1 MLYQER
7 KFDLPIE
14 TRRCSRPLYKYRAN
28 VNEPPESRLNACFT
42 LVKIYSGDT
51 SVYTPVDHYSTG
63 EDLERNLTPEEA
75 RKELINLVRQGRT
88 IVDALKVIGRSRS
101 WYDTQRR
108 EAEGFAAYI
117 DNARSRTSD
126 LADEAR
132 SGISDF
138 AEFSEKYLGAKVW
151 DHMLNVV
158 DMLEGKEPRWIH
170 PSMTYEK
177 GSAGLSRLLV
187 NIPPNHA
194 KTMTITINYV
204 TYRVVKNPN
213 INVIVISKT
222 QEQAKKFLYAIK
234 QRLTHPR
241 YADLQAGFGPT
252 DGYKATADMW
262 SANKIYLGADIRE
275 SDAKDPT
282 IEAIG
287 MGGQVYGA
295 RADLIV
301 LDDVVTL
308 SNAGEWAKQQEWI
321 RQEVA
326 SRLPPG
332 GGQLL
337 VVGTRVSAV
346 DLYKELRSQQH
357 YTDGIVPWSYLSM
370 PAVLDYADDPKD
382 WKTLWGKSE
391 QPLAEDDTPDE
402 NGFFDRWTGPRLTA
416 VRNEAGPSKW
426 SLVYQNLDIAEN
438 AIFDPMCVRGAV
450 NGMRKSGA
458 LIAGAA
464 GHPDSPQNFYRV
476 IGIDPAMSGDTA
488 AVAYAVDRRTHK
500 RFVMDVHVMSSP
512 TPAAIRNLIRDWTDA
527 YHPHTVIVESN
538 AFQLFLTQDEEIRNF
553 LSTRGINYRPH
564 YTGNN
569 KQDPEFGVASLAPLF
584 GTIMKRDGNNNN
596 LKHAGDNII
605 ELPDSSR
612 NEHIK
617 KLIEQLVVWQPGVQG
632 RRLKMDAVMAL
643 WFCEIVARDVL
654 LTSSNVPNFLKNE
667 FTPQKQIEDRYIV
680 NLDDLA
686 AAQRIVRM

>member
-1 MLYQER
+1 M
-7 KFDLPIE
+7 
-14 TRRCSRPLYKYRAN
+14 
-28 VNEPPESRLNACFT
+28 
-42 LVKIYSGDT
+42 VKKYSGDT

-126 LADEAR
+126 LADQAR

-241 YADLQAGFGPT
+241 YADLQAAFGPT

-262 SANKIYLGADIRE
+262 SANKIYLGADVRE

-370 PAVLDYADDPKD
+370 PAVLEYADDPKD

-402 NGFFDRWTGPRLTA
+402 NGLFDRWTGPRLTA

-584 GTIMKRDGNNNN
+584 GTIIKRDGNNNN

>member
-1 MLYQER
+1 M
-7 KFDLPIE
+7 
-14 TRRCSRPLYKYRAN
+14 
-28 VNEPPESRLNACFT
+28 
-42 LVKIYSGDT
+42 VKKYSGDT

-75 RKELINLVRQGRT
+75 RKELISLVRQGRT

-126 LADEAR
+126 LADQAR

-241 YADLQAGFGPT
+241 YADLQAAFGPT

-262 SANKIYLGADIRE
+262 SANKIYLGADVRE

-370 PAVLDYADDPKD
+370 PAVLEYADDPKD

-584 GTIMKRDGNNNN
+584 GTIIKRDGNNNN

-654 LTSSNVPNFLKNE
+654 LTSSTFPNFLKNE

>member
-1 MLYQER
+1 
-7 KFDLPIE
+7 
-14 TRRCSRPLYKYRAN
+14 
-28 VNEPPESRLNACFT
+28 
-42 LVKIYSGDT
+42 
-51 SVYTPVDHYSTG
+51 
-63 EDLERNLTPEEA
+63 LERNLTPEEA
-75 RKELINLVRQGRT
+75 RKELINQVRQGRT
-88 IVDALKVIGRSRS
+88 ITDALKVIGRSRS

-108 EAEGFAAYI
+108 EAEGFSAYI
-117 DNARSRTSD
+117 DNARLRTSD

-132 SGISDF
+132 SGLNDF
-138 AEFSEKYLGAKVW
+138 ASFSEKYLGAKVW

-170 PSMTYEK
+170 QAMTYEK

-187 NIPPNHA
+187 NVPPNHA

-241 YADLQAGFGPT
+241 YADLQAAFGPT

-262 SANKIYLGADIRE
+262 SANKIYLGADVRE

-282 IEAIG
+282 VEAIG

-308 SNAGEWAKQQEWI
+308 SNSAEWAKQQEWI

-346 DLYKELRSQQH
+346 DLYKELRNPQH

-370 PAVLDYADDPKD
+370 PAVLEYADDPKD
-382 WKTLWGKSE
+382 WKTLWAKSE
-391 QPLAEDDTPDE
+391 QPLVEDDIPDE
-402 NGFFDRWTGPRLTA
+402 NGNFDRWTGPRLTA

-458 LIAGAA
+458 LVAGAA

-488 AVAYAVDRRTHK
+488 AVAYAVDRRTQK
-500 RFVMDVHVMSSP
+500 RYVMDVYVMSSP
-512 TPAAIRNLIRDWTDA
+512 TPAAIRSLIREWTDA
-527 YHPHTVIVESN
+527 YKPHTVIVESN

-553 LSTRGINYRPH
+553 LATRGIAYRPH

-584 GTIMKRDGNNNN
+584 GTVTKRDGNNNN
-596 LKHAGDNII
+596 LKHADDNMI

-612 NEHIK
+612 NEHVK

-632 RRLKMDAVMAL
+632 KKLKMDAVMAL

-654 LTSSNVPNFLKNE
+654 LTSSGIPNFLKNE
-667 FTPQKQIEDRYIV
+667 FTPQKAIEDRYII

-686 AAQRIVRM
+686 ASQRIARL

>member
-1 MLYQER
+1 M
-7 KFDLPIE
+7 
-14 TRRCSRPLYKYRAN
+14 SRPLWT
-28 VNEPPESRLNACFT
+28 PTDP
-42 LVKIYSGDT
+42 GD
-51 SVYTPVDHYSTG
+51 
-63 EDLERNLTPEEA
+63 DLERNLTPEEA
-75 RKELINLVRQGRT
+75 RKELIDLVRQGRT
-88 IVDALKVIGRSRS
+88 IADGLKVVGRSRS

-117 DNARSRTSD
+117 DNARFRTQD
-126 LADEAR
+126 LAEDAR
-132 SGISDF
+132 SGLNDF
-138 AEFSEKYLGAKVW
+138 ASFSEKYLGAKVW

-170 PSMTYEK
+170 QAMTYEK

-187 NIPPNHA
+187 NVPPNHA

-241 YADLQAGFGPT
+241 YADLQAAFGPA

-262 SANKIYLGADIRE
+262 SANKIYLGADVRE

-282 IEAIG
+282 VEAIG

-346 DLYKELRSQQH
+346 DLYKELRNPQH

-370 PAVLDYADDPKD
+370 PAVLEYADDPKD

-391 QPLAEDDTPDE
+391 QPLTEDDTPDE
-402 NGFFDRWTGPRLTA
+402 NGYFDRWTGPRLTA

-458 LIAGAA
+458 LVAGAA
-464 GHPDSPQNFYRV
+464 GHPDNAQNFYRI

-500 RFVMDVHVMSSP
+500 RYVMDVHVMSSP
-512 TPAAIRNLIRDWTDA
+512 TPAAIRSLIREWTDA
-527 YHPHTVIVESN
+527 YKPHTVIVESN

-584 GTIMKRDGNNNN
+584 GPIIKRDGNNNN
-596 LKHAGDNII
+596 LKHAGDNMI

-612 NEHIK
+612 NEHVK

-632 RRLKMDAVMAL
+632 KKLKMDAVMAL

-654 LTSSNVPNFLKNE
+654 LTASNVPNFLSNE
-667 FTPQKQIEDRYIV
+667 FTPRKAIDDRYIV

-686 AAQRIVRM
+686 ATQRIARL

>member
-1 MLYQER
+1 M
-7 KFDLPIE
+7 
-14 TRRCSRPLYKYRAN
+14 
-28 VNEPPESRLNACFT
+28 
-42 LVKIYSGDT
+42 
-51 SVYTPVDHYSTG
+51 
-63 EDLERNLTPEEA
+63 ERNLTPEEA
-75 RKELINLVRQGRT
+75 RKELIDLVRQGRT
-88 IVDALKVIGRSRS
+88 IADGLKVVGRSRS

-117 DNARSRTSD
+117 DNARLRTSD
-126 LADEAR
+126 LAEEAR
-132 SGISDF
+132 SGLSDF
-138 AEFSEKYLGAKVW
+138 ASFSEKYLGAKVW

-158 DMLEGKEPRWIH
+158 DMLEDKEPRWIH
-170 PSMTYEK
+170 PAMTYEK
-177 GSAGLSRLLV
+177 GSARLSRLLV

-222 QEQAKKFLYAIK
+222 QEQAKKFLYGIK

-241 YADLQAGFGPT
+241 YADLQAAFGPT

-262 SANKIYLGADIRE
+262 SANKIYLGADVRE

-282 IEAIG
+282 VEAIG

-308 SNAGEWAKQQEWI
+308 SNSGEWAKQQEWI

-337 VVGTRVSAV
+337 VVGTRVSAT
-346 DLYKELRSQQH
+346 DLYKELRNPQH

-370 PAVLDYADDPKD
+370 PAVLEYADNPKD
-382 WKTLWGKSE
+382 WKTLWAKSE

-402 NGFFDRWTGPRLTA
+402 NGYFDRWTGPRLSA

-458 LIAGAA
+458 LVAGAA
-464 GHPDSPQNFYRV
+464 GHPDNAQNFYRI

-500 RFVMDVHVMSSP
+500 RYVMDVHVMSSP
-512 TPAAIRNLIRDWTDA
+512 TPAAIRTLIREWTDA
-527 YHPHTVIVESN
+527 YKPHTVIVESN

-584 GTIMKRDGNNNN
+584 GTVTKRDGNNNN
-596 LKHAGDNII
+596 LKHAGDNMI

-612 NEHIK
+612 NEHVK

-632 RRLKMDAVMAL
+632 KKLKMDAVMAL

-654 LTSSNVPNFLKNE
+654 LTASNVPNFMNNQ
-667 FTPQKQIEDRYIV
+667 FTPRKAIEDRYIV

-686 AAQRIVRM
+686 AAQRIARL

>member
-1 MLYQER
+1 L
-7 KFDLPIE
+7 D
-14 TRRCSRPLYKYRAN
+14 
-28 VNEPPESRLNACFT
+28 
-42 LVKIYSGDT
+42 
-51 SVYTPVDHYSTG
+51 
-63 EDLERNLTPEEA
+63 RNLTPEEA
-75 RKELINLVRQGRT
+75 RKELIDLVRQGRT
-88 IVDALKVIGRSRS
+88 IADALKVIGRSRS

-108 EAEGFAAYI
+108 EAQGFAAYV
-117 DNARSRTSD
+117 DNARFRTAD
-126 LADEAR
+126 LAEDAR
-132 SGISDF
+132 SGLSDF

-158 DMLEGKEPRWIH
+158 DMLEGREPRWIE
-170 PSMTYEK
+170 PAMTYEK
-177 GSAGLSRLLV
+177 GSGGLSRLLV
-187 NIPPNHA
+187 NVPPNHA

-204 TYRVVKNPN
+204 TYRIVKNPN
-213 INVIVISKT
+213 ISVIVISKT

-241 YADLQAGFGPT
+241 YADLQAAFGPA
-252 DGYKATADMW
+252 DGYKATADQW
-262 SANKIYLGADIRE
+262 SANKIYLGGDIRDN
-275 SDAKDPT
+275 DAKDPT
-282 IEAIG
+282 VEAIG

-308 SNAGEWAKQQEWI
+308 SNANEWAKQQEWI

-346 DLYKELRSQQH
+346 DLYKELRNPQH
-357 YTDGIVPWSYLSM
+357 YTDGVLPWSYLSM
-370 PAVLDYADDPKD
+370 PAVLEYADNPKD
-382 WKTLWGKSE
+382 WKTLWAKSE
-391 QPLAEDDTPDE
+391 QPLTDTDVPDE
-402 NGFFDRWTGPRLTA
+402 NGNFDRWTGERLTA

-464 GHPDSPQNFYRV
+464 GHPDNAQNFFRI

-500 RFVMDVHVMSSP
+500 RYVMDVHVMSSP
-512 TPAAIRNLIRDWTDA
+512 TPAAIRSLIREWTDA
-527 YHPHTVIVESN
+527 YQPHTVIVESN

-553 LSTRGINYRPH
+553 LATRGINYRPH

-584 GTIMKRDGNNNN
+584 GTVIKRDGNNNN

-617 KLIEQLVVWQPGVQG
+617 KLIEQLVTWQPGVQG
-632 RRLKMDAVMAL
+632 KRLKMDAVMAL

-654 LTSSNVPNFLKNE
+654 LTSATVPNFLKNE
-667 FTPQKQIEDRYIV
+667 FTPRSEVESRYIV

-686 AAQRIVRM
+686 AAQRIARL

>member
-1 MLYQER
+1 VER
-7 KFDLPIE
+7 QL
-14 TRRCSRPLYKYRAN
+14 S
-28 VNEPPESRLNACFT
+28 
-42 LVKIYSGDT
+42 
-51 SVYTPVDHYSTG
+51 
-63 EDLERNLTPEEA
+63 PEEA
-75 RKELINLVRQGRT
+75 RKELISLVRQGRT
-88 IVDALKVIGRSRS
+88 IADALKVVGRSRS

-108 EAEGFAAYI
+108 EAPGFSALI
-117 DNARSRTSD
+117 DNVRFRTQD
-126 LADEAR
+126 LAEEAR
-132 SGISDF
+132 SGLSDF
-138 AEFSEKYLGAKVW
+138 AEFSARYLDTVVPP
-151 DHMLNVV
+151 HMMNVV
-158 DMLEGKEPRWIH
+158 DMLEGRD
-170 PSMTYEK
+170 PSWLHDSMVYEK

-187 NIPPNHA
+187 NVPPNHA

-204 TYRVVKNPN
+204 TYRIVKNPN
-213 INVIVISKT
+213 INVMVISKT

-241 YADLQAGFGPT
+241 YADLQVAFGPV
-252 DGYKATADMW
+252 DGYKATADQW
-262 SANKIYLGADIRE
+262 SANKVYLGGDTRD

-287 MGGQVYGA
+287 MGGQVYGN

-337 VVGTRVSAV
+337 VVGTRVAAV
-346 DLYKELRSQQH
+346 DLYKELRNPQH
-357 YTDGIVPWSYLSM
+357 YTDGVLPWSYLSM
-370 PAVLDYADDPKD
+370 PAVLEYADKPED
-382 WKTLWGKSE
+382 WKTLWEKTTE
-391 QPLAEDDTPDE
+391 PLTDTDVPDE
-402 NGFFDRWTGPRLTA
+402 NGLFDRWTGQRLTA

-438 AIFDPMCVRGAV
+438 AIFDPTCVRGAV

-458 LIAGAA
+458 LVAGAA
-464 GHPDSPQNFYRV
+464 GR
-476 IGIDPAMSGDTA
+476 IDPAMTGDTA

-500 RFVMDVHVMSSP
+500 RYVMDVHIMTAP
-512 TPAAIRNLIRDWTDA
+512 TPAAIRSLIREWTDA
-527 YHPHTVIVESN
+527 YKPHTVIVESN

-553 LSTRGINYRPH
+553 LSTRGISYRPH

-584 GTIMKRDGNNNN
+584 GTITKRDGVMNNF
-596 LKHAGDNII
+596 KHSGDNLI
-605 ELPDSSR
+605 ELPDSSK
-612 NEHIK
+612 NEHVK
-617 KLIEQLVVWQPGVQG
+617 KLIEQLVTWQPGVQG
-632 RRLKMDAVMAL
+632 KKLKMDAVMAL
-643 WFCEIVARDVL
+643 WFCEIVARETL
-654 LTSSNVPNFLKNE
+654 LTSTNVPNFINNQ
-667 FTPQKQIEDRYIV
+667 FTPRGEIEARYII

-686 AAQRIVRM
+686 ASQRTVRL

>member
-1 MLYQER
+1 M
-7 KFDLPIE
+7 
-14 TRRCSRPLYKYRAN
+14 
-28 VNEPPESRLNACFT
+28 
-42 LVKIYSGDT
+42 
-51 SVYTPVDHYSTG
+51 
-63 EDLERNLTPEEA
+63 ERNLNPEEA

-88 IVDALKVIGRSRS
+88 IADALKVIGRSRS

-108 EAEGFAAYI
+108 EAEGFAAFI
-117 DNARSRTSD
+117 DNARLRTSD

-132 SGISDF
+132 SGLSDF

-158 DMLEGKEPRWIH
+158 DMLEGKEPRWLH
-170 PSMTYEK
+170 QAMTYEK

-187 NIPPNHA
+187 NVPPNHA

-241 YADLQAGFGPT
+241 YADLQAAFGPT

-262 SANKIYLGADIRE
+262 SANKIYLGADVRE

-282 IEAIG
+282 VEAIG

-337 VVGTRVSAV
+337 VVGTRVSAT
-346 DLYKELRSQQH
+346 DLYKELRNPAH

-370 PAVLDYADDPKD
+370 PAVLEYADDPKQ

-391 QPLAEDDTPDE
+391 QPLTEDDTPDE
-402 NGFFDRWTGPRLTA
+402 NGYFDRWTGPRLTA

-438 AIFDPMCVRGAV
+438 AIFDPLCVRGAV
-450 NGMRKSGA
+450 NGMRKAGA

-464 GHPDSPQNFYRV
+464 GHPENAQNFYRI

-500 RFVMDVHVMSSP
+500 RYVMDVHVMSSP
-512 TPAAIRNLIRDWTDA
+512 TPAAIRSLIREWTDA
-527 YHPHTVIVESN
+527 YKPHTVIVESN

-584 GTIMKRDGNNNN
+584 GTVIKRDGNNNN
-596 LKHAGDNII
+596 LKHADDNMI
-605 ELPDSSR
+605 ELPDASR
-612 NEHIK
+612 NEHVK

-632 RRLKMDAVMAL
+632 KRLKMDAVMAL

-686 AAQRIVRM
+686 AAQRIARL

>member
-1 MLYQER
+1 M
-7 KFDLPIE
+7 
-14 TRRCSRPLYKYRAN
+14 
-28 VNEPPESRLNACFT
+28 
-42 LVKIYSGDT
+42 
-51 SVYTPVDHYSTG
+51 
-63 EDLERNLTPEEA
+63 ERNLNPEEA

-88 IVDALKVIGRSRS
+88 IADALKVIGRSRS

-108 EAEGFAAYI
+108 EAEGFAAFI
-117 DNARSRTSD
+117 DNARLRTSD

-132 SGISDF
+132 SGLSDF

-158 DMLEGKEPRWIH
+158 DMLEGKEPRWLH
-170 PSMTYEK
+170 QAMTYEK

-187 NIPPNHA
+187 NVPPNHA

-241 YADLQAGFGPT
+241 YADLQAAFGPT

-262 SANKIYLGADIRE
+262 SANKIYLGADVRE

-282 IEAIG
+282 VEAIG

-337 VVGTRVSAV
+337 VVGTRVSAT
-346 DLYKELRSQQH
+346 DLYKELRNPAH

-370 PAVLDYADDPKD
+370 PAVLEYADDPKQ

-391 QPLAEDDTPDE
+391 QPLTEDDTPDE
-402 NGFFDRWTGPRLTA
+402 NGYFDRWTGPRLTA

-438 AIFDPMCVRGAV
+438 AIFDPLCVRGAV
-450 NGMRKSGA
+450 NGMRKAGA
-458 LIAGAA
+458 LVAGAA
-464 GHPDSPQNFYRV
+464 GHPDNSSNFYRV
-476 IGIDPAMSGDTA
+476 IGIDPAMTGDTA

-500 RFVMDVHVMSSP
+500 RYVMDVHVMSSP
-512 TPAAIRNLIRDWTDA
+512 TPAAIRSLIREWTDA
-527 YHPHTVIVESN
+527 YKPHTVIVESN

-584 GTIMKRDGNNNN
+584 GTVIKRDGNNNN
-596 LKHAGDNII
+596 LKHADDNMI
-605 ELPDSSR
+605 ELPDASR
-612 NEHIK
+612 NEHVK

-632 RRLKMDAVMAL
+632 KRLKMDAVMAL

-686 AAQRIVRM
+686 AAQRIARL

>member
-1 MLYQER
+1 
-7 KFDLPIE
+7 
-14 TRRCSRPLYKYRAN
+14 
-28 VNEPPESRLNACFT
+28 
-42 LVKIYSGDT
+42 
-51 SVYTPVDHYSTG
+51 
-63 EDLERNLTPEEA
+63 LERNLTPEEA
-75 RKELINLVRQGRT
+75 RKELIDLVRQGRT
-88 IVDALKVIGRSRS
+88 IADALKVIGRSRS

-108 EAEGFAAYI
+108 EAQGFAAYV
-117 DNARSRTSD
+117 DNARFRTAD
-126 LADEAR
+126 LAEDAR
-132 SGISDF
+132 SGLSDF

-158 DMLEGKEPRWIH
+158 DMLEGREPRWIE
-170 PSMTYEK
+170 PAMTYEK
-177 GSAGLSRLLV
+177 GSGGLSRLLV
-187 NIPPNHA
+187 NVPPNHA

-204 TYRVVKNPN
+204 TYRIVKNPN
-213 INVIVISKT
+213 ISVIVISKT

-241 YADLQAGFGPT
+241 YADLQAAFGPA
-252 DGYKATADMW
+252 DGYKATADQW
-262 SANKIYLGADIRE
+262 SANKIYLGGDIRDN
-275 SDAKDPT
+275 DAKDPT
-282 IEAIG
+282 VEAIG

-308 SNAGEWAKQQEWI
+308 SNANEWAKQQEWI

-346 DLYKELRSQQH
+346 DLYKELRNPQH
-357 YTDGIVPWSYLSM
+357 YTDGVLPWSYLSM
-370 PAVLDYADDPKD
+370 PAVLEYADNPKD
-382 WKTLWGKSE
+382 WKTLWAKSE
-391 QPLAEDDTPDE
+391 QPLTDTDVPDE
-402 NGFFDRWTGPRLTA
+402 NGYFDRWTGERLTA

-464 GHPDSPQNFYRV
+464 GHPDNAQNFFRI

-500 RFVMDVHVMSSP
+500 RYVMDVHVMSSP
-512 TPAAIRNLIRDWTDA
+512 TPAAIRSLIREWTDA
-527 YHPHTVIVESN
+527 YQPHTVIVESN

-553 LSTRGINYRPH
+553 LATRGINYRPH

-584 GTIMKRDGNNNN
+584 GTVIKRDGNNNN

-617 KLIEQLVVWQPGVQG
+617 KLIEQLVTWQPGVQG
-632 RRLKMDAVMAL
+632 KRLKMDAVMAL

-654 LTSSNVPNFLKNE
+654 LTSATVPNFLKNE
-667 FTPQKQIEDRYIV
+667 FTPRSEVESRYIV

-686 AAQRIVRM
+686 AAQRIARL

>member
-1 MLYQER
+1 LLYQER
-7 KFDLPIE
+7 KFDLPLE

-370 PAVLDYADDPKD
+370 PAVLEYADDPKD

>member
-1 MLYQER
+1 M
-7 KFDLPIE
+7 
-14 TRRCSRPLYKYRAN
+14 
-28 VNEPPESRLNACFT
+28 
-42 LVKIYSGDT
+42 
-51 SVYTPVDHYSTG
+51 
-63 EDLERNLTPEEA
+63 ERNLTPEEA

-88 IVDALKVIGRSRS
+88 IADALKVIGRSRS

-117 DNARSRTSD
+117 DNARLRTSD

-132 SGISDF
+132 SGLSDF

-158 DMLEGKEPRWIH
+158 DMLEGKEPRWLH
-170 PSMTYEK
+170 PAMTYEK

-187 NIPPNHA
+187 NVPPNHA

-262 SANKIYLGADIRE
+262 SANKIYLGADVRE

-282 IEAIG
+282 VEAIG

-337 VVGTRVSAV
+337 VVGTRVSAT
-346 DLYKELRSQQH
+346 DLYKELRNPQH

-370 PAVLDYADDPKD
+370 PAVLEYADDPKD

-391 QPLAEDDTPDE
+391 QPLAENDIPDE

-458 LIAGAA
+458 LVAGAA
-464 GHPDSPQNFYRV
+464 GHPENAQNFYRI

-500 RFVMDVHVMSSP
+500 RYVMDVHVMSSP
-512 TPAAIRNLIRDWTDA
+512 TPAAIRSLIREWTDA
-527 YHPHTVIVESN
+527 YKPHTVIVESN

-584 GTIMKRDGNNNN
+584 GTVIKRDGNNNN
-596 LKHAGDNII
+596 LKHAGDNMI

-632 RRLKMDAVMAL
+632 KRLKMDAVMAL

-654 LTSSNVPNFLKNE
+654 LTSTNVPNFLKNE

-686 AAQRIVRM
+686 AAQRIARL

>member
-1 MLYQER
+1 M
-7 KFDLPIE
+7 
-14 TRRCSRPLYKYRAN
+14 
-28 VNEPPESRLNACFT
+28 
-42 LVKIYSGDT
+42 
-51 SVYTPVDHYSTG
+51 
-63 EDLERNLTPEEA
+63 ERNLTPEEA
-75 RKELINLVRQGRT
+75 RKELIDLVRQGRT
-88 IVDALKVIGRSRS
+88 IADALKVVGRSRS

-108 EAEGFAAYI
+108 EAQGFAAFI
-117 DNARSRTSD
+117 DNARFRTAD
-126 LADEAR
+126 LAEDAR
-132 SGISDF
+132 TNLSDF

-158 DMLEGKEPRWIH
+158 DMLEGREPRWVH
-170 PSMTYEK
+170 PAMTYEK
-177 GSAGLSRLLV
+177 GSGGLSRLLV
-187 NIPPNHA
+187 NVPPNHA

-204 TYRVVKNPN
+204 TYRIVKNPN
-213 INVIVISKT
+213 LSVIVISKT

-241 YADLQAGFGPT
+241 YADLQAAFGPA

-262 SANKIYLGADIRE
+262 SANKIYLGGDIRDN
-275 SDAKDPT
+275 DAKDPT
-282 IEAIG
+282 VEAIG

-308 SNAGEWAKQQEWI
+308 SNANEWAKQQEWI

-346 DLYKELRSQQH
+346 DLYKELRNPQH
-357 YTDGIVPWSYLSM
+357 YTDGVLPWSYLSM
-370 PAVLDYADDPKD
+370 PAVLEYADDPKD
-382 WKTLWGKSE
+382 WKTLWAKSE
-391 QPLAEDDTPDE
+391 QPLTDTDVPDE
-402 NGFFDRWTGPRLTA
+402 NGYFDRWTGERLTA

-464 GHPDSPQNFYRV
+464 GHPDNAQNFYRI

-500 RFVMDVHVMSSP
+500 RYVMDVHVMSSP
-512 TPAAIRNLIRDWTDA
+512 TPAAIRSLIKEWTDA
-527 YHPHTVIVESN
+527 YKPHTVIVESN

-553 LSTRGINYRPH
+553 LATRGINYRPH

-584 GTIMKRDGNNNN
+584 GTVVKRDGNNNN
-596 LKHAGDNII
+596 LKHNGDNMI
-605 ELPDSSR
+605 ELPDTSR

-617 KLIEQLVVWQPGVQG
+617 KLVEQLVTWQPGVQG
-632 RRLKMDAVMAL
+632 KRLKMDAVMAL

-654 LTSSNVPNFLKNE
+654 LTTANVPNFLKSE
-667 FTPQKQIEDRYIV
+667 FTPQGEVDSRYIV

-686 AAQRIVRM
+686 AAQRIVRL

>member
-1 MLYQER
+1 L
-7 KFDLPIE
+7 D
-14 TRRCSRPLYKYRAN
+14 
-28 VNEPPESRLNACFT
+28 
-42 LVKIYSGDT
+42 
-51 SVYTPVDHYSTG
+51 
-63 EDLERNLTPEEA
+63 RNLTPEEA
-75 RKELINLVRQGRT
+75 RKELIDLVRQGRT
-88 IVDALKVIGRSRS
+88 IADGLKVIGRSRS

-117 DNARSRTSD
+117 DNARFRTAD

-132 SGISDF
+132 SGLNDF
-138 AEFSEKYLGAKVW
+138 ASFSEKYLGAKVW

-170 PSMTYEK
+170 PAMTYEK
-177 GSAGLSRLLV
+177 GSAGLARLLV
-187 NIPPNHA
+187 NVPPNHA

-241 YADLQAGFGPT
+241 YADLQAAFGPT

-262 SANKIYLGADIRE
+262 SANKIYLGADVRE

-282 IEAIG
+282 VEAIG

-346 DLYKELRSQQH
+346 DLYKELRNPQH
-357 YTDGIVPWSYLSM
+357 YTDGIIPWSYLSM
-370 PAVLDYADDPKD
+370 PAVLEYADDPKD
-382 WKTLWGKSE
+382 WKTLWAKSE
-391 QPLAEDDTPDE
+391 QPLTEDDTPDE
-402 NGFFDRWTGPRLTA
+402 NGNFDRWTGPRLTA

-458 LIAGAA
+458 LVAGAA
-464 GHPDSPQNFYRV
+464 GHPDNAQNFYRI

-500 RFVMDVHVMSSP
+500 RYVMDVHVMSSP
-512 TPAAIRNLIRDWTDA
+512 TPAAIRTLIREWTDA
-527 YHPHTVIVESN
+527 YKPHTVIVESN

-584 GTIMKRDGNNNN
+584 GTVTKRDGNNNN
-596 LKHAGDNII
+596 LKHSGDNMI

-612 NEHIK
+612 NEHVK

-632 RRLKMDAVMAL
+632 KKLKMDAVMAL

-654 LTSSNVPNFLKNE
+654 LTASNVPNFMNNQ
-667 FTPQKQIEDRYIV
+667 FTPRKAIEDRYIV

-686 AAQRIVRM
+686 AAQRIARL

>member
-1 MLYQER
+1 
-7 KFDLPIE
+7 
-14 TRRCSRPLYKYRAN
+14 
-28 VNEPPESRLNACFT
+28 
-42 LVKIYSGDT
+42 
-51 SVYTPVDHYSTG
+51 
-63 EDLERNLTPEEA
+63 LERNLTPEEA
-75 RKELINLVRQGRT
+75 RKELIDLVRQGRT
-88 IVDALKVIGRSRS
+88 IADALKVVGRSRS

-117 DNARSRTSD
+117 DNARFRTAD
-126 LADEAR
+126 LANEAR
-132 SGISDF
+132 SGLDDF
-138 AEFSEKYLGAKVW
+138 ASFSEKYLGAKVW

-158 DMLEGKEPRWIH
+158 DMLEGKEPRWVH
-170 PSMTYEK
+170 QAMTYEK

-187 NIPPNHA
+187 NVPPNHA

-241 YADLQAGFGPT
+241 YADLQAAFGPT

-262 SANKIYLGADIRE
+262 SANKIYLGADVRE

-282 IEAIG
+282 VEAIG

-337 VVGTRVSAV
+337 VVGTRVSAT
-346 DLYKELRSQQH
+346 DLYKELRNPQH

-370 PAVLDYADDPKD
+370 PAVLEYADDPKD
-382 WKTLWGKSE
+382 WKTLWAKSE
-391 QPLAEDDTPDE
+391 QPLTEDDTPDE
-402 NGFFDRWTGPRLTA
+402 NGNFDRWTGPRLTA

-458 LIAGAA
+458 LVAGAA
-464 GHPDSPQNFYRV
+464 GHPDNAQNFYRI

-500 RFVMDVHVMSSP
+500 RYVMDVHVMSSP
-512 TPAAIRNLIRDWTDA
+512 TPAAIRTLIREWTDA
-527 YHPHTVIVESN
+527 YKPHTVIVESN

-584 GTIMKRDGNNNN
+584 GTITKRDGNNNN
-596 LKHAGDNII
+596 LKHAGDNMI

-612 NEHIK
+612 NEHVK

-632 RRLKMDAVMAL
+632 KKLKMDAVMAL

-654 LTSSNVPNFLKNE
+654 LTASNVPNFLKNQ
-667 FTPQKQIEDRYIV
+667 FTPSKAIEDRYIV

-686 AAQRIVRM
+686 ATQRIARL

>member
-1 MLYQER
+1 
-7 KFDLPIE
+7 
-14 TRRCSRPLYKYRAN
+14 
-28 VNEPPESRLNACFT
+28 
-42 LVKIYSGDT
+42 
-51 SVYTPVDHYSTG
+51 
-63 EDLERNLTPEEA
+63 
-75 RKELINLVRQGRT
+75 
-88 IVDALKVIGRSRS
+88 
-101 WYDTQRR
+101 
-108 EAEGFAAYI
+108 
-117 DNARSRTSD
+117 
-126 LADEAR
+126 
-132 SGISDF
+132 
-138 AEFSEKYLGAKVW
+138 
-151 DHMLNVV
+151 
-158 DMLEGKEPRWIH
+158 MLEGKEPRWIH
-170 PSMTYEK
+170 PAMTYEK

-187 NIPPNHA
+187 NVPPNHA

-241 YADLQAGFGPT
+241 YADLQAAFGPT

-262 SANKIYLGADIRE
+262 SANKVYLGADVRE

-346 DLYKELRSQQH
+346 DLYKELRNPQH

-370 PAVLDYADDPKD
+370 PAVLEYADDPKD

-391 QPLAEDDTPDE
+391 QPLTEDDTPDE
-402 NGFFDRWTGPRLTA
+402 NGNFDRWTGPRLTA

-458 LIAGAA
+458 LVAGAA
-464 GHPDSPQNFYRV
+464 GHPDTPQNFYRI

-500 RFVMDVHVMSSP
+500 RYVMDVYVMSSP
-512 TPAAIRNLIRDWTDA
+512 TPAAIRTLIREWTDA
-527 YHPHTVIVESN
+527 YKPHTVIVESN

-553 LSTRGINYRPH
+553 LSTRGISYRPH

-584 GTIMKRDGNNNN
+584 GTITKRDGNNNN

-612 NEHIK
+612 NEHVK

-632 RRLKMDAVMAL
+632 KKLKMDAVMAL

-654 LTSSNVPNFLKNE
+654 LTASNVPSFLKNQ
-667 FTPQKQIEDRYIV
+667 FTPSKAIEDRYIV

-686 AAQRIVRM
+686 ATQRIARL

>member
-1 MLYQER
+1 M
-7 KFDLPIE
+7 
-14 TRRCSRPLYKYRAN
+14 
-28 VNEPPESRLNACFT
+28 
-42 LVKIYSGDT
+42 
-51 SVYTPVDHYSTG
+51 
-63 EDLERNLTPEEA
+63 ERNLTPEEA
-75 RKELINLVRQGRT
+75 RKELIDLVRQGRT
-88 IVDALKVIGRSRS
+88 IADALKVIGRSRS

-117 DNARSRTSD
+117 DNARFRTAD
-126 LADEAR
+126 LANEAR
-132 SGISDF
+132 SGLDDF
-138 AEFSEKYLGAKVW
+138 ASFSEKYLGAKVW

-170 PSMTYEK
+170 PAMTYEK
-177 GSAGLSRLLV
+177 GSAGLARLLV

-241 YADLQAGFGPT
+241 YADLQAAFGPT

-262 SANKIYLGADIRE
+262 SANKVYLGADVRE

-346 DLYKELRSQQH
+346 DLYKELRNPQH

-370 PAVLDYADDPKD
+370 PAVLEYADDPKD

-391 QPLAEDDTPDE
+391 QPLTEDDTPDE
-402 NGFFDRWTGPRLTA
+402 NGNFDRWTGPRLTA

-458 LIAGAA
+458 LVAGAA
-464 GHPDSPQNFYRV
+464 GHPDTPQNFYRI

-500 RFVMDVHVMSSP
+500 RYVMDVYVMSSP
-512 TPAAIRNLIRDWTDA
+512 TPAAIRTLIREWTDA
-527 YHPHTVIVESN
+527 YKPHTVIVESN

-553 LSTRGINYRPH
+553 LSTRGISYRPH

-584 GTIMKRDGNNNN
+584 GTITKRDGNNNN

-612 NEHIK
+612 NEHVK

-632 RRLKMDAVMAL
+632 KKLKMDAVMAL

-654 LTSSNVPNFLKNE
+654 LTASNVPSFLKNQ
-667 FTPQKQIEDRYIV
+667 FTPSKAIEDRYIV

-686 AAQRIVRM
+686 ATQRIARL

>member
-1 MLYQER
+1 M
-7 KFDLPIE
+7 
-14 TRRCSRPLYKYRAN
+14 
-28 VNEPPESRLNACFT
+28 
-42 LVKIYSGDT
+42 
-51 SVYTPVDHYSTG
+51 
-63 EDLERNLTPEEA
+63 ERNLTPEEA
-75 RKELINLVRQGRT
+75 RKELIDQVRQGRT
-88 IVDALKVIGRSRS
+88 ITDALKVIGRSRS

-108 EAEGFAAYI
+108 EAEGFSAYI
-117 DNARSRTSD
+117 DNARLRTSD

-132 SGISDF
+132 SGLNDF
-138 AEFSEKYLGAKVW
+138 ASFSEKYLGAKVW

-170 PSMTYEK
+170 QAMTYEK

-187 NIPPNHA
+187 NVPPNHA

-241 YADLQAGFGPT
+241 YADLQAAFGPT

-262 SANKIYLGADIRE
+262 SANKIYLGADVRE

-282 IEAIG
+282 VEAIG

-308 SNAGEWAKQQEWI
+308 SNSAEWAKQQEWI

-346 DLYKELRSQQH
+346 DLYKELRNPQH

-370 PAVLDYADDPKD
+370 PAVLEYADDPKD
-382 WKTLWGKSE
+382 WKTLWAKSE
-391 QPLAEDDTPDE
+391 QPLVEDDIPDE
-402 NGFFDRWTGPRLTA
+402 NGNFDRWTGPRLTA

-458 LIAGAA
+458 LVAGAA

-488 AVAYAVDRRTHK
+488 AVAYAVDRRTQK
-500 RFVMDVHVMSSP
+500 RYVMDVYVMSSP
-512 TPAAIRNLIRDWTDA
+512 TPAAIRSLIREWTDA
-527 YHPHTVIVESN
+527 YKPHTVIVESN

-584 GTIMKRDGNNNN
+584 GTVTKRDGNNNN
-596 LKHAGDNII
+596 LKHADDNMI

-612 NEHIK
+612 NEHVK

-632 RRLKMDAVMAL
+632 KKLKMDAVMAL

-654 LTSSNVPNFLKNE
+654 LTSSGIPNFLKNE
-667 FTPQKQIEDRYIV
+667 FTPQKAIEDRYII

-686 AAQRIVRM
+686 ASQRIARL

>member
-1 MLYQER
+1 M
-7 KFDLPIE
+7 
-14 TRRCSRPLYKYRAN
+14 
-28 VNEPPESRLNACFT
+28 
-42 LVKIYSGDT
+42 
-51 SVYTPVDHYSTG
+51 
-63 EDLERNLTPEEA
+63 ERNLTPEEA

-88 IVDALKVIGRSRS
+88 IADALKVIGRSRS

-117 DNARSRTSD
+117 DNARLRTSD

-132 SGISDF
+132 SNLSDF

-158 DMLEGKEPRWIH
+158 DMLEGREPRWVH
-170 PSMTYEK
+170 QAMTYEK

-187 NIPPNHA
+187 NVPPNHA

-241 YADLQAGFGPT
+241 YADLQAAFGPT
-252 DGYKATADMW
+252 DGYKATSDQW
-262 SANKIYLGADIRE
+262 SANKIYLGADVRDT
-275 SDAKDPT
+275 DAKDPT
-282 IEAIG
+282 VEAIG

-337 VVGTRVSAV
+337 VVGTRVAAV
-346 DLYKELRSQQH
+346 DLYKELRNPQH
-357 YTDGIVPWSYLSM
+357 YTDGILPWSYLSM
-370 PAVLDYADDPKD
+370 PAVLEYADDPKD
-382 WKTLWGKSE
+382 WKTLWAKSE
-391 QPLAEDDTPDE
+391 QPLTEDDTPDE

-464 GHPDSPQNFYRV
+464 GHPDNAQNFYRV

-500 RFVMDVHVMSSP
+500 RYVMDVYVMSSP
-512 TPAAIRNLIRDWTDA
+512 TPAAIRSLIKEWTDA
-527 YHPHTVIVESN
+527 YKPHTVIVESN
-538 AFQLFLTQDEEIRNF
+538 AFQLFLTQDEDIRNF
-553 LSTRGINYRPH
+553 LSTRGISYRPH

-584 GTIMKRDGNNNN
+584 GTVIKRDGNNNN

-612 NEHIK
+612 NEHVK

-632 RRLKMDAVMAL
+632 KKLKMDAVMAL

-654 LTSSNVPNFLKNE
+654 LTASNVPNFLKNE
-667 FTPQKQIEDRYIV
+667 FTSRKQIEDRYIV

-686 AAQRIVRM
+686 ASQRIARL

>member
-1 MLYQER
+1 
-7 KFDLPIE
+7 
-14 TRRCSRPLYKYRAN
+14 
-28 VNEPPESRLNACFT
+28 
-42 LVKIYSGDT
+42 
-51 SVYTPVDHYSTG
+51 
-63 EDLERNLTPEEA
+63 
-75 RKELINLVRQGRT
+75 
-88 IVDALKVIGRSRS
+88 
-101 WYDTQRR
+101 
-108 EAEGFAAYI
+108 
-117 DNARSRTSD
+117 
-126 LADEAR
+126 
-132 SGISDF
+132 
-138 AEFSEKYLGAKVW
+138 
-151 DHMLNVV
+151 MLNVV
-158 DMLEGKEPRWIH
+158 DMLEGREPRWVH
-170 PSMTYEK
+170 QAMTYEK

-187 NIPPNHA
+187 NVPPNHA

-241 YADLQAGFGPT
+241 YADLQAAFGPT
-252 DGYKATADMW
+252 DGYKATSDQW
-262 SANKIYLGADIRE
+262 SANKIYLGADVRDT
-275 SDAKDPT
+275 DAKDPT
-282 IEAIG
+282 VEAIG

-337 VVGTRVSAV
+337 VVGTRVAAV
-346 DLYKELRSQQH
+346 DLYKELRNPQH
-357 YTDGIVPWSYLSM
+357 YTDGILPWSYLSM
-370 PAVLDYADDPKD
+370 PAVLEYADDPKD
-382 WKTLWGKSE
+382 WKTLWAKSE
-391 QPLAEDDTPDE
+391 QPLTEDDTPDE

-464 GHPDSPQNFYRV
+464 GHPDNAQNFYRV

-500 RFVMDVHVMSSP
+500 RYVMDVYVMSSP
-512 TPAAIRNLIRDWTDA
+512 TPAAIRSLIKEWTDA
-527 YHPHTVIVESN
+527 YKPHTVIVESN
-538 AFQLFLTQDEEIRNF
+538 AFQLFLTQDEDIRNF
-553 LSTRGINYRPH
+553 LSTRGISYRPH

-584 GTIMKRDGNNNN
+584 GTVIKRDGNNNN

-612 NEHIK
+612 NEHVK

-632 RRLKMDAVMAL
+632 KKLKMDAVMAL
-643 WFCEIVARDVL
+643 WFCEIVAREVL
-654 LTSSNVPNFLKNE
+654 LTATNVPNFLKNE
-667 FTPQKQIEDRYIV
+667 FTPVREIESRYLV

-686 AAQRIVRM
+686 ASQRIARL

>member
-1 MLYQER
+1 
-7 KFDLPIE
+7 
-14 TRRCSRPLYKYRAN
+14 
-28 VNEPPESRLNACFT
+28 

-75 RKELINLVRQGRT
+75 RKELISLVRQGRT

>member
-1 MLYQER
+1 M
-7 KFDLPIE
+7 
-14 TRRCSRPLYKYRAN
+14 
-28 VNEPPESRLNACFT
+28 
-42 LVKIYSGDT
+42 
-51 SVYTPVDHYSTG
+51 
-63 EDLERNLTPEEA
+63 ERNLTPEEA
-75 RKELINLVRQGRT
+75 RKELIDLVRQGRT
-88 IVDALKVIGRSRS
+88 IADALKVIGRSRS

-117 DNARSRTSD
+117 DNARFRTAD
-126 LADEAR
+126 LANEAR
-132 SGISDF
+132 SGLDDF
-138 AEFSEKYLGAKVW
+138 ASFSEKYLGAKVW

-170 PSMTYEK
+170 PAMTYEK

-187 NIPPNHA
+187 NVPPNHA

-241 YADLQAGFGPT
+241 YADLQAAFGPT

-262 SANKIYLGADIRE
+262 SANKVYLGADVRE

-346 DLYKELRSQQH
+346 DLYKELRNPQH

-370 PAVLDYADDPKD
+370 PAVLEYADDPKD

-391 QPLAEDDTPDE
+391 QPLTEDDTPDE
-402 NGFFDRWTGPRLTA
+402 NGNFDRWTGPRLTA

-458 LIAGAA
+458 LVAGAA
-464 GHPDSPQNFYRV
+464 GHPDTPQNFYRI

-500 RFVMDVHVMSSP
+500 RYVMDVYVMSSP
-512 TPAAIRNLIRDWTDA
+512 TPAAIRTLIREWTDA
-527 YHPHTVIVESN
+527 YKPHTVIVESN

-553 LSTRGINYRPH
+553 LSTRGISYRPH

-584 GTIMKRDGNNNN
+584 GTITKRDGNNNN

-612 NEHIK
+612 NEHVK

-632 RRLKMDAVMAL
+632 KKLKMDAVMAL

-654 LTSSNVPNFLKNE
+654 LTASNVPSFLKNQ
-667 FTPQKQIEDRYIV
+667 FTPSKAIEDRYIV

-686 AAQRIVRM
+686 ATQRIARL

>member
-1 MLYQER
+1 
-7 KFDLPIE
+7 
-14 TRRCSRPLYKYRAN
+14 
-28 VNEPPESRLNACFT
+28 
-42 LVKIYSGDT
+42 
-51 SVYTPVDHYSTG
+51 
-63 EDLERNLTPEEA
+63 
-75 RKELINLVRQGRT
+75 
-88 IVDALKVIGRSRS
+88 
-101 WYDTQRR
+101 
-108 EAEGFAAYI
+108 
-117 DNARSRTSD
+117 
-126 LADEAR
+126 
-132 SGISDF
+132 
-138 AEFSEKYLGAKVW
+138 
-151 DHMLNVV
+151 
-158 DMLEGKEPRWIH
+158 
-170 PSMTYEK
+170 
-177 GSAGLSRLLV
+177 
-187 NIPPNHA
+187 
-194 KTMTITINYV
+194 
-204 TYRVVKNPN
+204 
-213 INVIVISKT
+213 
-222 QEQAKKFLYAIK
+222 
-234 QRLTHPR
+234 
-241 YADLQAGFGPT
+241 
-252 DGYKATADMW
+252 MW

-282 IEAIG
+282 VEAIG

-308 SNAGEWAKQQEWI
+308 SNSGEWAKQQEWI

-346 DLYKELRSQQH
+346 DLYKELRNPQH

-370 PAVLDYADDPKD
+370 PAVLEYADNPKD
-382 WKTLWGKSE
+382 WKTLWAKSE
-391 QPLAEDDTPDE
+391 QPLTEDDTPDE

-458 LIAGAA
+458 LVAGAA
-464 GHPDSPQNFYRV
+464 GHPDNGQNFYRI

-500 RFVMDVHVMSSP
+500 RYVMDVHVMSSP
-512 TPAAIRNLIRDWTDA
+512 TPLAIRNLIREWTDG
-527 YHPHTVIVESN
+527 YKPHTVIVESN

-584 GTIMKRDGNNNN
+584 GTITKRDGNNNN
-596 LKHAGDNII
+596 LKHAGDNMI

-612 NEHIK
+612 NEHVK

-632 RRLKMDAVMAL
+632 KKLKMDAVMAL

-654 LTSSNVPNFLKNE
+654 LTASNVPNFLNNQ
-667 FTPQKQIEDRYIV
+667 FTPRKAIEDRYIV

-686 AAQRIVRM
+686 AAQRIARL

>member
-1 MLYQER
+1 
-7 KFDLPIE
+7 
-14 TRRCSRPLYKYRAN
+14 
-28 VNEPPESRLNACFT
+28 
-42 LVKIYSGDT
+42 
-51 SVYTPVDHYSTG
+51 
-63 EDLERNLTPEEA
+63 LERNLTPEEA
-75 RKELINLVRQGRT
+75 RKELIDLVRQGRT
-88 IVDALKVIGRSRS
+88 IADALKVIGRSRS

-108 EAEGFAAYI
+108 EAQGFAAYV
-117 DNARSRTSD
+117 DNARFRTAD
-126 LADEAR
+126 LAEDAR
-132 SGISDF
+132 SGLSDF

-158 DMLEGKEPRWIH
+158 DMLEGREPRWID
-170 PSMTYEK
+170 PAMTYEK
-177 GSAGLSRLLV
+177 GSGGLSRLLV
-187 NIPPNHA
+187 NVPPNHA

-204 TYRVVKNPN
+204 TYRIVKNPN
-213 INVIVISKT
+213 ISVIVISKT

-241 YADLQAGFGPT
+241 YADLQAAFGPA
-252 DGYKATADMW
+252 DGYKATADQW
-262 SANKIYLGADIRE
+262 SANKIYLGGDIRDN
-275 SDAKDPT
+275 DAKDPT
-282 IEAIG
+282 VEAIG

-308 SNAGEWAKQQEWI
+308 SNANEWAKQQEWI

-346 DLYKELRSQQH
+346 DLYKELRNPQH
-357 YTDGIVPWSYLSM
+357 YTDGVLPWSYLSM
-370 PAVLDYADDPKD
+370 PAVLEYADNPKD
-382 WKTLWGKSE
+382 WKTLWAKSE
-391 QPLAEDDTPDE
+391 QPLTDTDVPDE
-402 NGFFDRWTGPRLTA
+402 NGNFDRWTGERLTA

-464 GHPDSPQNFYRV
+464 GHPENAQNFYRI

-500 RFVMDVHVMSSP
+500 RYVMDVHVMSSP
-512 TPAAIRNLIRDWTDA
+512 TPAAIRSLIREWTDA
-527 YHPHTVIVESN
+527 YQPHTVIVESN

-553 LSTRGINYRPH
+553 LATRGINYRPH

-584 GTIMKRDGNNNN
+584 GTVTKRDGNNNN
-596 LKHAGDNII
+596 LKHADDNII

-612 NEHIK
+612 NEHVK
-617 KLIEQLVVWQPGVQG
+617 KLIEQLVTWQPGVQG
-632 RRLKMDAVMAL
+632 KRLKMDAVMAL

-654 LTSSNVPNFLKNE
+654 LTSANVPNFLKNE
-667 FTPQKQIEDRYIV
+667 FTPRSEVESRYIV

-686 AAQRIVRM
+686 AAQRIARL

>member
-1 MLYQER
+1 
-7 KFDLPIE
+7 
-14 TRRCSRPLYKYRAN
+14 
-28 VNEPPESRLNACFT
+28 
-42 LVKIYSGDT
+42 
-51 SVYTPVDHYSTG
+51 
-63 EDLERNLTPEEA
+63 LERNLTPEEA
-75 RKELINLVRQGRT
+75 RKELIDLVRQGRT
-88 IVDALKVIGRSRS
+88 IADALKVIGRSRS

-117 DNARSRTSD
+117 DNARLRTSD

-132 SGISDF
+132 SGLNDF
-138 AEFSEKYLGAKVW
+138 ASFSEKYLGAKVW

-170 PSMTYEK
+170 QAMTYEK

-187 NIPPNHA
+187 NVPPNHA

-241 YADLQAGFGPT
+241 YADLQAAFGPT
-252 DGYKATADMW
+252 DGYKATADQW
-262 SANKIYLGADIRE
+262 SANKIYLGADVRE

-282 IEAIG
+282 VEAIG

-337 VVGTRVSAV
+337 VVGTRVAAV
-346 DLYKELRSQQH
+346 DLYKELRNPQH

-370 PAVLDYADDPKD
+370 PAVLEYADDPKD
-382 WKTLWGKSE
+382 WKTLWSKSE
-391 QPLAEDDTPDE
+391 QPLTEDDTPDE

-458 LIAGAA
+458 LVAGAA
-464 GHPDSPQNFYRV
+464 GHPDSPGNFYRI

-500 RFVMDVHVMSSP
+500 RYVMDVYVMSSP
-512 TPAAIRNLIRDWTDA
+512 TPSAIRNLIKEWTDA
-527 YHPHTVIVESN
+527 YKPHTVIVESN

-553 LSTRGINYRPH
+553 LSTRGISYRPH

-584 GTIMKRDGNNNN
+584 GTITKRDGNNNN

-643 WFCEIVARDVL
+643 WFCEIVAREVL
-654 LTSSNVPNFLKNE
+654 LTSSNIPNFINNQ
-667 FTPQKQIEDRYIV
+667 FTPQKAIEDRYII

-686 AAQRIVRM
+686 ATQRIARL

>member
-1 MLYQER
+1 
-7 KFDLPIE
+7 
-14 TRRCSRPLYKYRAN
+14 
-28 VNEPPESRLNACFT
+28 
-42 LVKIYSGDT
+42 
-51 SVYTPVDHYSTG
+51 
-63 EDLERNLTPEEA
+63 LERNLTPEEA
-75 RKELINLVRQGRT
+75 RKELIDLVRQGRT
-88 IVDALKVIGRSRS
+88 IADALKVIGRSRS

-108 EAEGFAAYI
+108 EAQGFAAYV
-117 DNARSRTSD
+117 DNARFRTAD
-126 LADEAR
+126 LAEDAR
-132 SGISDF
+132 SGLSDF

-158 DMLEGKEPRWIH
+158 DMLEGREPRWIE
-170 PSMTYEK
+170 PAMTYEK
-177 GSAGLSRLLV
+177 GSGGLSRLLV
-187 NIPPNHA
+187 NVPPNHA

-204 TYRVVKNPN
+204 TYRIVKNPN
-213 INVIVISKT
+213 ISVIVISKT

-241 YADLQAGFGPT
+241 YADLQAAFGPA
-252 DGYKATADMW
+252 DGYKATADQW
-262 SANKIYLGADIRE
+262 SANKIYLGGDIRDN
-275 SDAKDPT
+275 DAKDPT
-282 IEAIG
+282 VEAIG

-308 SNAGEWAKQQEWI
+308 SNANEWAKQQEWI

-346 DLYKELRSQQH
+346 DLYKELRNPQH
-357 YTDGIVPWSYLSM
+357 YTDGVLPWSYLSM
-370 PAVLDYADDPKD
+370 PAVLEYADNPKD
-382 WKTLWGKSE
+382 WKTLWAKSE
-391 QPLAEDDTPDE
+391 QPLTDTDVPDE
-402 NGFFDRWTGPRLTA
+402 NGNFDRWTGERLTA

-464 GHPDSPQNFYRV
+464 GHPDNAQNFYRI

-500 RFVMDVHVMSSP
+500 RYVMDVHVMSSP
-512 TPAAIRNLIRDWTDA
+512 TPAAIRSLIREWTDA
-527 YHPHTVIVESN
+527 YKPHTVIVESN

-553 LSTRGINYRPH
+553 LATRGINYRPH

-584 GTIMKRDGNNNN
+584 GTVIKRDGNNNN
-596 LKHAGDNII
+596 LKHNGDNMI

-617 KLIEQLVVWQPGVQG
+617 KLIEQLVTWQPGVQG
-632 RRLKMDAVMAL
+632 KRLKMDAVMAL

-654 LTSSNVPNFLKNE
+654 LTSANVPNFLKSE
-667 FTPQKQIEDRYIV
+667 FTPRQEIESRYIV

-686 AAQRIVRM
+686 AAQRIVRL

>member
-1 MLYQER
+1 M
-7 KFDLPIE
+7 
-14 TRRCSRPLYKYRAN
+14 
-28 VNEPPESRLNACFT
+28 
-42 LVKIYSGDT
+42 VKIYSGDT

-370 PAVLDYADDPKD
+370 PAVLEYADDPKD

>member
-1 MLYQER
+1 
-7 KFDLPIE
+7 
-14 TRRCSRPLYKYRAN
+14 
-28 VNEPPESRLNACFT
+28 
-42 LVKIYSGDT
+42 
-51 SVYTPVDHYSTG
+51 
-63 EDLERNLTPEEA
+63 LERNLTPEEA
-75 RKELINLVRQGRT
+75 RKELIDQVRQGRT
-88 IVDALKVIGRSRS
+88 ITDALKVIGRSRS

-108 EAEGFAAYI
+108 EAEGFSAYI
-117 DNARSRTSD
+117 DNARLRTSD

-132 SGISDF
+132 SGLNDF
-138 AEFSEKYLGAKVW
+138 ASFSEKYLGAKVW

-170 PSMTYEK
+170 QAMTYEK

-187 NIPPNHA
+187 NVPPNHA

-241 YADLQAGFGPT
+241 YADLQAAFGPT
-252 DGYKATADMW
+252 DGYKATSDMW
-262 SANKIYLGADIRE
+262 SANKIYLGADVRE

-282 IEAIG
+282 VEAIG

-308 SNAGEWAKQQEWI
+308 SNSAEWAKQQEWI

-346 DLYKELRSQQH
+346 DLYKELRNPQH

-370 PAVLDYADDPKD
+370 PAVLEYADDPKD
-382 WKTLWGKSE
+382 WKTLWAKSE
-391 QPLAEDDTPDE
+391 QPLVEDDIPDE
-402 NGFFDRWTGPRLTA
+402 NGNFDRWTGPRLTA

-458 LIAGAA
+458 LVAGAA

-488 AVAYAVDRRTHK
+488 AVAYAVDRRTQK
-500 RFVMDVHVMSSP
+500 RYVMDVYVMSSP
-512 TPAAIRNLIRDWTDA
+512 TPAAIRSLIREWTDA
-527 YHPHTVIVESN
+527 YKPHTVIVESN

-553 LSTRGINYRPH
+553 LATRGIAYRPH

-584 GTIMKRDGNNNN
+584 GTVTKRDGNNNN
-596 LKHAGDNII
+596 LKHADDNMI

-612 NEHIK
+612 NEHVK

-632 RRLKMDAVMAL
+632 KKLKMDAVMAL

-654 LTSSNVPNFLKNE
+654 LTSSGIPNFLKNE
-667 FTPQKQIEDRYIV
+667 FTPQKAIEDRYII

-686 AAQRIVRM
+686 ASQRIARL

>member
-1 MLYQER
+1 M
-7 KFDLPIE
+7 D
-14 TRRCSRPLYKYRAN
+14 
-28 VNEPPESRLNACFT
+28 
-42 LVKIYSGDT
+42 
-51 SVYTPVDHYSTG
+51 
-63 EDLERNLTPEEA
+63 RNLTPEEA
-75 RKELINLVRQGRT
+75 RKELIDLVRQGRT
-88 IVDALKVIGRSRS
+88 IADGLKVIGRSRS

-117 DNARSRTSD
+117 DNARFRTAD

-132 SGISDF
+132 SGLNDF
-138 AEFSEKYLGAKVW
+138 ASFSEKYLGAKVW

-170 PSMTYEK
+170 PAMTYEK
-177 GSAGLSRLLV
+177 GSAGLARLLV
-187 NIPPNHA
+187 NVPPNHA

-241 YADLQAGFGPT
+241 YADLQAAFGPT

-262 SANKIYLGADIRE
+262 SANKVYLGADVRE

-346 DLYKELRSQQH
+346 DLYKELRNPQH
-357 YTDGIVPWSYLSM
+357 YTDGIIPWSYLSM
-370 PAVLDYADDPKD
+370 PAVLEYADDPKD
-382 WKTLWGKSE
+382 WKTLWAKSE
-391 QPLAEDDTPDE
+391 QPLTEDDTPDE
-402 NGFFDRWTGPRLTA
+402 NGNFDRWTGPRLTA

-458 LIAGAA
+458 LVAGAA
-464 GHPDSPQNFYRV
+464 GHPDNAQNFYRI

-500 RFVMDVHVMSSP
+500 RYVMDVHVMSSP
-512 TPAAIRNLIRDWTDA
+512 TPAAIRTLIREWTDA
-527 YHPHTVIVESN
+527 YKPHTVIVESN

-584 GTIMKRDGNNNN
+584 GTVTKRDGNNNN
-596 LKHAGDNII
+596 LKHAGDNMI

-612 NEHIK
+612 NEHVK

-632 RRLKMDAVMAL
+632 KKLKMDAVMAL

-654 LTSSNVPNFLKNE
+654 LTASNVPNFMNNQ
-667 FTPQKQIEDRYIV
+667 FTPRKAIEDRYIV

-686 AAQRIVRM
+686 AAQRIARL